1 MKMQVTFWKECFT
14 PDGVKQLLDRLR
26 RLASKGEGYWYIE
39 KPRYIRAY
47 ITEADYEWLMDNMLT
62 YGSEHEL

>member
-14 PDGVKQLLDRLR
+14 TDGVKQLLDRLQK
-26 RLASKGEGYWYIE
+26 LAGKGEGYWYIE

-47 ITEADYEWLMDNMLT
+47 ITEADYEWSMDNMLT
-62 YGSEHEL
+62 YGSEY

>member
-14 PDGVKQLLDRLR
+14 DERVKQLLDRLQK
-26 RLASKGEGYWYIE
+26 LASKGEGYWYIE

-47 ITEADYEWLMDNMLT
+47 LTEADYE
-62 YGSEHEL
+62 G

>member
-14 PDGVKQLLDRLR
+14 HDGVKQLLDRLKK
-26 RLASKGEGYWYIE
+26 LASKGEGYWYIE

-47 ITEADYEWLMDNMLT
+47 LTEADYEWLMDNIIN
-62 YGSEHEL
+62 YEC